1 MSGNGFPAFPDE
13 LNLDEEDRALLGTL
27 RELVQLGDEMPPE
40 VAQAAKGLHDW
51 ARLDAELAELI
62 DSELELTRAEDGVL
76 VWGTQGVEIRV
87 EVSPAGYQRRQ
98 LCLLATENDLDA
110 AVDLAVQTSDGSS
123 VWVSAD
129 AFGERITRVPS
140 GAVRVLARTPSQAV
154 VTPWFTV

>member
-13 LNLDEEDRALLGTL
+13 MNLGEEDLALLTTL
-27 RELVQLGDEMPPE
+27 HELMRLGDEMPAE
-40 VAQAAKGLHDW
+40 VAQAAKSLHDW
-51 ARLDAELAELI
+51 ADLDAELADLL
-62 DSELELTRAEDGVL
+62 DSELELTRDDESVL
-76 VWGTQGVEIRV
+76 VWGVGGVQIRV
-87 EVSPAGYQRRQ
+87 EITPAGFRRRE
-98 LCLLATENDLDA
+98 LCLLGTENDLDA
-110 AVDLAVQTSDGSS
+110 AVDLAVQTADGTS